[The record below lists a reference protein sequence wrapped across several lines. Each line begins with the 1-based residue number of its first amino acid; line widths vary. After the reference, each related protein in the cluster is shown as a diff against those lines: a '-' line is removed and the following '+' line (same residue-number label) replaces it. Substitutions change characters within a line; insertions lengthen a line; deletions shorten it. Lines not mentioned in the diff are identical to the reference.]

1 MRRIQAK
8 DNEPEAVEPR
18 ETWSDGRAIRLLG
31 NGRLVVTAEDEPRA
45 PAPLR
50 RVRRGLLAT
59 DEDVTPTG
67 LTGCDEALAAIRA
80 ALRGGT

>member
-8 DNEPEAVEPR
+8 NDEPEAVEPR
-18 ETWSDGRAIRLLG
+18 ETRSDGRAIRLLG
-31 NGRLVVTAEDEPRA
+31 NGRLVVTEDEPRA

-67 LTGCDEALAAIRA
+67 LTGCDETLAAIRA
-80 ALRGGT
+80 ALRGGA